1 MAVGLKKSLLT
12 ALVNLIKW
20 IKSNLIT
27 VINVSTTVILIA
39 IVITFLLIRAATLQ
53 RETTE
58 ESLVNL
64 VGITASEVQSNYVA
78 YYNIV
83 HTASQVMKNYKNIEV
98 EFRRS
103 FIDKLL
109 LEILESNT
117 NLMSIFTVWKPNEL
131 DGMDEFYI
139 NTPGTDYTGQFIS
152 GFTREQGTI
161 EQRAFPDFK
170 YILESG
176 YSSSGL
182 VNGAIGE
189 PLPLAGRYRNNWVV
203 DLTMP
208 IVVDG
213 YLVGIVGITINLEML
228 QLLCEVRILYGTGR
242 TMICTSRGTL
252 VAHTDAELRGASF
265 MSAGV
270 YLEGMEPLLATNIRT
285 DIFNNI
291 LNSIRWVDP
300 IVFIHKDSMIVSYPL
315 RTIDPLTGAYNA
327 NESGFPVWAVVA
339 AVPMSEVMAPINAL
353 LRFSVFFIIGA
364 AIVMVFVVLATSRT
378 LTQQAKILQR
388 SLEQSTT
395 MQDNLK
401 YGLFLMDQ
409 KYIIQ
414 EAYSKALEKILSVSD
429 LQGKNFIDLLSS
441 SVKDSEK
448 QGIIDYFEMVFK
460 NAFDKDLLDSI
471 NPINDFLYVSNERG
485 ETKNLRTSFT
495 LAGEG
500 RGTPYILGN
509 MEDITAEK
517 ELQKQLLE
525 AENIRENEMRALF
538 QIIQIDPRVLRDFV
552 VDAEYEFER
561 INELLRNKKQVQHE
575 VLVEMY
581 QSVHAIKS
589 NALILN
595 LEDFSGMLH
604 KFEDSVRVLR
614 EEHKENVPFDEFLSL
629 ILQLDNAMKELDRLK
644 ATVSKIENFRFVSGG
659 EKNQERYVL
668 VETLT
673 RVCNKTQAALDKKV
687 RFVVEGIDD
696 VVLDYGPRR
705 EIKEILTQLVRN
717 AVYHGIERPEERTP
731 LGKEAEGEIR
741 LSIRYKDNQIIIKLA
756 DNGGGIDFG
765 RIRQA
770 AEANNMVHNDNE
782 ANDKNYLLKTIFTPG
797 FSTLDQADFHAG
809 RGVGLSLVKDRIKD
823 LHGNITVST
832 ARGKGTSFTITIPL
846 ELHDPAADN
855 VS

>member
-1 MAVGLKKSLLT
+1 MAIGLKKDFFP
-12 ALVNLIKW
+12 VLIKW
-20 IKSNLIT
+20 IKANQIT
-27 VINVSTTVILIA
+27 VVIASTTIALIG
-39 IVITFLLIRAATLQ
+39 IVITVLLLMGAYSQ
-53 RETTE
+53 RETTK

-64 VGITASEVQSNYVA
+64 AGLTASEIQSNYMS

-83 HTASQVMKNYKNIEV
+83 HTASQVMENYKNIEV
-98 EFRRS
+98 DVRRS
-103 FIDKLL
+103 FINKLL
-109 LEILESNT
+109 LEILESNPSLV
-117 NLMSIFTVWKPNEL
+117 NVYSVWKPNEL
-131 DGMDEFYI
+131 DGMDEHYA
-139 NTPGTDYTGQFIS
+139 NTPGTDHTGQFIS
-152 GFTREQGTI
+152 GFTRVQGAI
-161 EQRAFPDFK
+161 KQRAFPDFRD
-170 YILESG
+170 IFESG

-182 VNGAIGE
+182 VSGAVGE
-189 PLPLAGRYRNNWVV
+189 PFPTANESGYNWLV
-203 DLTMP
+203 DLSLP
-208 IVVDG
+208 VVVEKNV
-213 YLVGIVGITINLEML
+213 VGIVGITINLEMF
-228 QLLCEVRILYGTGR
+228 QLLCEARGLYRAGR
-242 TMICTSRGTL
+242 TMICTGRGTL
-252 VAHTDAELRGASF
+252 IAHTDAELRGGSF
-265 MSAGV
+265 MVSG
-270 YLEGMEPLLATNIRT
+270 LNLNEHEPL
-285 DIFNNI
+285 FNREFRSFVFERI
-291 LNSIRWVDP
+291 QNSIGQVDP
-300 IVFIHKDSMIVSYPL
+300 IGFIHKDTMIVTCPL
-315 RTIDPLTGAYNA
+315 RTIDPLTAAYNA
-327 NESGFPVWAVVA
+327 NEPGFPNWVVVA
-339 AVPMSEVMAPINAL
+339 AVPMSEILAPINAS
-353 LRFSVFFIIGA
+353 LRFSVIFIIGA
-364 AIVMVFVVLATSRT
+364 GIVIAFVVLATSRT
-378 LTQQAKILQR
+378 LTQKAKILQR

-409 KYIIQ
+409 KFIIQ
-414 EAYSKALEKILSVSD
+414 GAYSKALEKILSLSN
-429 LQGKNFIDLLSS
+429 LEGKNFIDLLSS

-448 QGIIDYFEMVFK
+448 QGIADYFEMVFK
-460 NAFDKDLLDSI
+460 NAFDKELLDSI
-471 NPINDFLYVSNERG
+471 NPINDFVYVSIETR

-495 LAGEG
+495 LAGQG
-500 RGTPYILGN
+500 RGALYILGN

-517 ELQKQLLE
+517 ELQRQLLE
-525 AENIRENEMRALF
+525 AESIRENEMRSIF

-595 LEDFSGMLH
+595 LEDFSEMLH

-614 EEHKENVPFDEFLSL
+614 EDHKEEIPFDELLSL

-644 ATVSKIENFRFVSGG
+644 ATVSKIENFKFSSGG

-696 VVLDYGPRR
+696 IVLDYGPRR
-705 EIKEILTQLVRN
+705 DIKEILTQLVRN

-741 LSIRYKDNQIIIKLA
+741 LSIRYRENQIIIKLA
-756 DNGGGIDFG
+756 DNGAGIDFG

-770 AEANNMVHNDNE
+770 AEANNMFHNDDE
-782 ANDKNYLLKTIFTPG
+782 ANDKNYLLKTIFSPG

-832 ARGKGTSFTITIPL
+832 AKGKGTSFTITIPL
-846 ELHDPAADN
+846 ELRDPAADN